1 MRKTLIAAAFGV
13 MTATGAASAEECGD
27 VSITEMN
34 WASSAIVTHVAK
46 FILEQGYKC
55 NVQTVPSATVP
66 AVTSLAEN
74 GEPDIVTEMWT
85 NGGGPA
91 YIKLREEGRVE
102 ELAPVLDPG
111 GVEGWWVPTW
121 LAEKHPELK
130 TIEGV
135 LANPELVGGRFNNCP
150 EGWGCRILNDNLARA
165 LKVADSG
172 MEIFN
177 HGSGETLATSIAA
190 AFEDEKPWFG
200 YYWAPTKVLGKYQMT
215 KVELGPVDAE
225 IHARNQEKDRE
236 TPEISDFPPSPV
248 WTVVTSEFKSE
259 KPEVSAM
266 LSKLTFGVDDM
277 SAVLAWQDENG
288 ASAEE
293 AAVNFLLNNKSTW
306 SAWLNEDA
314 KANLANI
321 LSQ

>member
-1 MRKTLIAAAFGV
+1 MRKTLMAAVFGIL
-13 MTATGAASAEECGD
+13 TTTGSAYAEECGE

-34 WASSAIVTHVAK
+34 WASSAIVTQVAK
-46 FILEQGYKC
+46 FLLEQGYDC
-55 NVQTVPSATVP
+55 AVRTVPSATVP

-91 YIKLREEGRVE
+91 YVKLREEGRVS

-121 LAEKHPELK
+121 LVDKHPELK
-130 TIEGV
+130 SIEGV

-165 LKVADSG
+165 LNVEASG
-172 MEIFN
+172 VEIFN
-177 HGSGETLATSIAA
+177 HGSGETLATSIAS
-190 AFEDEKPWFG
+190 AFENNEPWFG
-200 YYWAPTKVLGKYQMT
+200 YYWAPTKVLGKYEMT
-215 KVELGPVDAE
+215 KVELGPVDPE
-225 IHARNQEKDRE
+225 VHARNQDKDRE

-248 WTVVTSEFKSE
+248 WTVVTTEFSKE
-259 KPEVSAM
+259 KPEVAAM
-266 LSKLTFGVDDM
+266 LSQLTFGVDEM
-277 SAVLAWQDENG
+277 SGILAWQDANG

-293 AAVNFLLNNKSTW
+293 AAVNFLLTNKETW
-306 SAWLNEDA
+306 ASWLNDSA
-314 KANLANI
+314 KEKLSKI
-321 LSQ
+321 LK